1 MEIRALKYFLAV
13 VREGNMTAAADVL
26 HVSQPTL
33 SRQLMELE
41 EELGQTLMIRGNRH
55 ITLTDEGILF
65 RKRADEIISLVEKT
79 QSEMSAANKNISG
92 EIRIGAAETKS
103 IGIIADIAKQLQDEG
118 VNIRYH
124 IFSGNAFDVTEQLD
138 KGLLDFG
145 LLIGTADT
153 QKYNFLRLKS
163 SDKWGL
169 LVRGD
174 SALASK
180 KEIAIKEIISLPLI
194 ISRQSVY
201 NNEFSGFLGSDAE
214 KLNIVA
220 TYNLLYNA
228 AVMVERGL
236 GCAVC
241 LDGIINTTGD
251 SELCFVPFNAQ
262 IDTHMK
268 FVWKRYQVF
277 SKPAELFLRRI
288 QSLFGLFDK

>member
-1 MEIRALKYFLAV
+1 MEIRVLKYFLAV

-55 ITLTDEGILF
+55 ITLTDEGVLF
-65 RKRADEIISLVEKT
+65 CKRADEIISLVEKT
-79 QSEMSAANKNISG
+79 QAEMSSANKNISG
-92 EIRIGAAETKS
+92 EIYIGAAETRGIS
-103 IGIIADIAKQLQDEG
+103 ILADIAKQLRDEG

-145 LLIGTADT
+145 LLIGTVNT

-163 SDKWGL
+163 NDKWGL
-169 LVRGD
+169 LMRKD
-174 SALASK
+174 SPLASE
-180 KEIAIKEIISLPLI
+180 KEIAIKDIVSLPLI
-194 ISRQSVY
+194 TSRQSVH

-228 AVMVERGL
+228 AVMVGHGL
-236 GCAVC
+236 GYAVC
-241 LDGIINTTGD
+241 LDGIINTSGN
-251 SELCFVPFNAQ
+251 SELCFVPFKQQ
-262 IDTHMK
+262 IDTHME

-277 SKPAELFLRRI
+277 SKPAEVFLNRI
-288 QSLFGLFDK
+288 QSLFGVKE